1 MSAMASYC
9 PACAE
14 SVGPI
19 VDSTGRAICPKCLLL
34 LADDR
39 EAVLEGTEVLFDTV
53 LIAEDTKLIREILKD
68 GLVAEGL
75 ADRVIGAE
83 DGQQFIQ
90 LYTDYLYHD
99 RTVDLAILDL
109 QMPVLGGASTA
120 IALRGMEKGVGAK
133 PATIIFFT
141 SHALTDDLR
150 SLIRYCKPAH
160 YLNKGADSSPPR
172 IVKRLREVMR
182 ALKM

>member
-1 MSAMASYC
+1 MASYC

-19 VDSTGRAICPKCLLL
+19 ADATGRAICPKCTLLL
-34 LADDR
+34 PDER
-39 EAVLEGTEVLFDTV
+39 EAVLEGTEVLYDTV
-53 LIAEDTKLIREILKD
+53 LVAEDTKLIREILKD

-75 ADRVIGAE
+75 VERIFGAE
-83 DGQQFIQ
+83 DGQAFIQ
-90 LYTDYLYHD
+90 LYADYLYHD
-99 RTVDLAILDL
+99 KTVDLAILDL
-109 QMPVLGGASTA
+109 QMPILGGASTA
-120 IALRGMEKGVGAK
+120 IAMRGMEKGVGAK

-150 SLIRYCKPAH
+150 NLIRYCKPAH
-160 YLNKGADSSPPR
+160 YLNKGADASPPR
-172 IVKRLREVMR
+172 IIKRLREVMR

>member
-1 MSAMASYC
+1 MASSYC

-14 SVGPI
+14 SVHP
-19 VDSTGRAICPKCLLL
+19 VADSTGRAICPNCTILLT
-34 LADDR
+34 DDR
-39 EAVLEGTEVLFDTV
+39 EAVLEGSEVLFDTV
-53 LIAEDTKLIREILKD
+53 LVAEDTRLIREILKD

-75 ADRVIGAE
+75 AERVFGAE

-90 LYTDYLYHD
+90 LYTEHLYHD
-99 RTVDLAILDL
+99 KTVDLAILDI

-120 IALRGMEKGVGAK
+120 IALRGMEKAVGMK

-160 YLNKGADSSPPR
+160 YLNKGADASPPR
-172 IVKRLREVMR
+172 IIKRLREVMR